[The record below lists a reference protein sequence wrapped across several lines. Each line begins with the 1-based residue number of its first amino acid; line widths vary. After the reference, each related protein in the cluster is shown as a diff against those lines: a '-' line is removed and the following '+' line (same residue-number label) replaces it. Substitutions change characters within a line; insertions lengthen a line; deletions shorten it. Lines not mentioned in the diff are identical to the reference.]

1 MCIPHAHIHAHIY
14 IYIYIIMFEETVSN
28 GSIERENKFRQ
39 IKSSPY
45 KLIYRGGTE
54 NKWYSFLLHQLLPP
68 PPPRRPSSPP
78 RPRWPTHITGKWGQR
93 AGKESSVHGLSHR
106 DLLEWGHADRNLF
119 IGGYCNLAL
128 YIILPFL
135 YFQIFVYIFI
145 PLLLW
150 EILSKRIPS
159 FHAGSGN
166 TFFRS
171 FRGIRLWDNL

>member
-1 MCIPHAHIHAHIY
+1 MRKRCLTVQSSVKINFDKSNHHRTNLFIEAEPRISGTRSCCI
-14 IYIYIIMFEETVSN
+14 N
-28 GSIERENKFRQ
+28 CC
-39 IKSSPY
+39 
-45 KLIYRGGTE
+45 
-54 NKWYSFLLHQLLPP
+54 LLLLLVAP
-68 PPPRRPSSPP
+68 SPP

>member
-1 MCIPHAHIHAHIY
+1 MKINFDKSNHHRTNLFIEAEPRISGTRSCCI
-14 IYIYIIMFEETVSN
+14 N
-28 GSIERENKFRQ
+28 CC
-39 IKSSPY
+39 
-45 KLIYRGGTE
+45 
-54 NKWYSFLLHQLLPP
+54 LLLLLVAP
-68 PPPRRPSSPP
+68 SPP

>member
-1 MCIPHAHIHAHIY
+1 MVQSSVKINFDKSNHHRTNLFIEAEPRISGTRSCCI
-14 IYIYIIMFEETVSN
+14 N
-28 GSIERENKFRQ
+28 CC
-39 IKSSPY
+39 
-45 KLIYRGGTE
+45 
-54 NKWYSFLLHQLLPP
+54 LLLLVAP
-68 PPPRRPSSPP
+68 SPP

>member
-1 MCIPHAHIHAHIY
+1 MCIPHAHIHAH
-14 IYIYIIMFEETVSN
+14 IYIIMFEETVSN

-68 PPPRRPSSPP
+68 PPPRRPFPSPP

-145 PLLLW
+145 PPS
-150 EILSKRIPS
+150 LSRFEKFSRKEFLPFNS
-159 FHAGSGN
+159 GSSN

>member
-1 MCIPHAHIHAHIY
+1 M
-14 IYIYIIMFEETVSN
+14 SN

-68 PPPRRPSSPP
+68 PPPRRPFPSPP

-145 PLLLW
+145 PPSLSRFEKFSRKEFLPFMQEVVTRSSVLFEESVYGIIYNYYLL
-150 EILSKRIPS
+150 
-159 FHAGSGN
+159 
-166 TFFRS
+166 
-171 FRGIRLWDNL
+171 

>member
-1 MCIPHAHIHAHIY
+1 MRKRCLTVQSSVKINFDKSNHHRTNLFIEAEPRISGTRSCCI
-14 IYIYIIMFEETVSN
+14 N
-28 GSIERENKFRQ
+28 CC
-39 IKSSPY
+39 
-45 KLIYRGGTE
+45 
-54 NKWYSFLLHQLLPP
+54 LLLLLVAP
-68 PPPRRPSSPP
+68 SPP

-145 PLLLW
+145 PPSLSRFEKFSRKEFLPFMQEVVTRSSVLFEESVYGIIYNYYLL
-150 EILSKRIPS
+150 
-159 FHAGSGN
+159 
-166 TFFRS
+166 
-171 FRGIRLWDNL
+171 

>member
-1 MCIPHAHIHAHIY
+1 MRKRCLTVQSSVKINFDKSNHHRTNLFIEAEPRISGTRSCCI
-14 IYIYIIMFEETVSN
+14 N
-28 GSIERENKFRQ
+28 CC
-39 IKSSPY
+39 
-45 KLIYRGGTE
+45 
-54 NKWYSFLLHQLLPP
+54 LLLLVAP
-68 PPPRRPSSPP
+68 SPP